1 VALKFILAIM
11 NAEKE
16 SLKPKLNSL
25 KILGKKHVSVE
36 IAEPGNR
43 KRFTEV
49 QELLILIWHSGRIAL
64 NLICEF

>member
-43 KRFTEV
+43 KAS
-49 QELLILIWHSGRIAL
+49 QKCKS
-64 NLICEF
+64 C